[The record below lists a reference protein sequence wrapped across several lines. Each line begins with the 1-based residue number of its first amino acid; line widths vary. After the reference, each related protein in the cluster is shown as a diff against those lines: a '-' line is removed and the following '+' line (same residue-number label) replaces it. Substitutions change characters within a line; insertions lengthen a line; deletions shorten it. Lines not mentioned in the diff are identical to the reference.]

1 MSLASL
7 TGFERGD
14 DLYAPLPITRAIL
27 DSLPDIAMLEVNNTN
42 AQDIKNRDAI
52 TNFLLLVSISISIG
66 LLRVRGGCI
75 SNYKIYK

>member
-14 DLYAPLPITRAIL
+14 DLYAPLPITRAVL

-42 AQDIKNRDAI
+42 AQDIKNRDTIAS
-52 TNFLLLVSISISIG
+52 LLLLISISISIG
-66 LLRVRGGCI
+66 LLRVGEGYI
-75 SNYKIYK
+75 SN